1 MNNTSFHTVCLFSVC
16 FFSLFC
22 CNFPGVHSA
31 LVALIAMKAEI
42 IYEPT
47 LITVKQLIK
56 KIEEL
61 GFSAT
66 LLEQHDNLH
75 GNTGRGTIHFTVSM
89 D

>member
-1 MNNTSFHTVCLFSVC
+1 
-16 FFSLFC
+16 
-22 CNFPGVHSA
+22 
-31 LVALIAMKAEI
+31 MKAEI
-42 IYEPT
+42 VYEPT